1 MMKAPILTSLVLLLI
16 LELSLSNPPEQV
28 INVEEEPI
36 NEEVIITINPWEG
49 DTVRVTYHCEA
60 FRDGN
65 STYLEWFLI
74 KGNMEIASSED
85 KPRDAPCDEEWHLEE
100 GEYVLKSYKT
110 DNIRYDQSVEFHILE
125 PMTVDLRL
133 TCVLIGIIVWLFK
146 SRLQELSKQ
155 QH

>member
-16 LELSLSNPPEQV
+16 LELSLSNPPEQI

-36 NEEVIITINPWEG
+36 NEEVIITISPWAG
-49 DTVRVTYHCEA
+49 DEVRVSYHCEA

-85 KPRDAPCDEEWHLEE
+85 KPRDAPCDEEWLLEE

-125 PMTVDLRL
+125 PMAVDLRL
-133 TCVLIGIIVWLFK
+133 TCALIGVIVWVFK
-146 SRLQELSKQ
+146 APRESLLQ
-155 QH
+155 

>member
-1 MMKAPILTSLVLLLI
+1 MKAPILTSLVLLLI
-16 LELSLSNPPEQV
+16 LELSLSNPPEQI

-36 NEEVIITINPWEG
+36 NEEVIITISPWAG
-49 DTVRVTYHCEA
+49 DEVRVSYHCEA

-85 KPRDAPCDEEWHLEE
+85 KPRDAPCDEEWLLEE

-125 PMTVDLRL
+125 PMAVDLRL
-133 TCVLIGIIVWLFK
+133 TCALIGVIVWVFK
-146 SRLQELSKQ
+146 APRESLLQ
-155 QH
+155 

>member
-36 NEEVIITINPWEG
+36 NENVIFTISP
-49 DTVRVTYHCEA
+49 YHCEA

-85 KPRDAPCDEEWHLEE
+85 KPRDAPCDEEWFLEE
-100 GEYVLKSYKT
+100 GEYRLNSYKT
-110 DNIRYDQSVEFHILE
+110 DNIRYDQSVEFHVLE
-125 PMTVDLRL
+125 PMAVDLRL
-133 TCVLIGIIVWLFK
+133 TCVLIGVIVWVFK
-146 SRLQELSKQ
+146 APRVALLQ
-155 QH
+155 

>member
-36 NEEVIITINPWEG
+36 NENVIFTISPWAG
-49 DTVRVTYHCEA
+49 DEVRVSYHCEA

-85 KPRDAPCDEEWHLEE
+85 KPRDAPCDEEWFLEE
-100 GEYVLKSYKT
+100 GEYRLNSYKT
-110 DNIRYDQSVEFHILE
+110 DNIRYDQSVEFHVLE
-125 PMTVDLRL
+125 PMAVDLRL
-133 TCVLIGIIVWLFK
+133 TCVLIGVIVWVFK
-146 SRLQELSKQ
+146 APRVALLQ
-155 QH
+155 

>member
-16 LELSLSNPPEQV
+16 LELSLSNPPEQI

-36 NEEVIITINPWEG
+36 NEEVIITISPWAG
-49 DTVRVTYHCEA
+49 DEVRVSYHCEA

-74 KGNMEIASSED
+74 KENMEIASSED
-85 KPRDAPCDEEWHLEE
+85 KPRDAPCDEEWLLEE

-125 PMTVDLRL
+125 PMAVDLRL
-133 TCVLIGIIVWLFK
+133 TCALIGVIVWVFK
-146 SRLQELSKQ
+146 APRESLLQ
-155 QH
+155 

>member
-1 MMKAPILTSLVLLLI
+1 MKAPILTSLVLLLI
-16 LELSLSNPPEQV
+16 LELSLSNPPEQI

-36 NEEVIITINPWEG
+36 NEEVIITISPWAG
-49 DTVRVTYHCEA
+49 DEVRVSYHCEA

-74 KGNMEIASSED
+74 KENMEIASSED
-85 KPRDAPCDEEWHLEE
+85 KPRDAPCDEEWLLEE

-125 PMTVDLRL
+125 PMAVDLRL
-133 TCVLIGIIVWLFK
+133 TCALIGVIVWVFK
-146 SRLQELSKQ
+146 APRESLLQ
-155 QH
+155 